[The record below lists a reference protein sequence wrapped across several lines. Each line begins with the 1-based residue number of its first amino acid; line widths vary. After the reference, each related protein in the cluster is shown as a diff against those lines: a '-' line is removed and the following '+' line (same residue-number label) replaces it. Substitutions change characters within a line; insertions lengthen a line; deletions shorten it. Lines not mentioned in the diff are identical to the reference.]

1 MITKRVEEFK
11 DGTWGDVRSA
21 SGLAT
26 YTADQYKGLIGDE
39 QPKDVVNYLISVG
52 ISSDNLRVVEDSR

>member
-11 DGTWGDVRSA
+11 DGTWGDVRSP
-21 SGLAT
+21 SGLVT

-39 QPKDVVNYLISVG
+39 QPKDVVNYLISTG
-52 ISSDNLRVVEDSR
+52 ISESNLRVVEETS